1 MYFWMG
7 SFVRR
12 RRRRRGPPVSAVAAL
27 ESFFMKLSIIRKFPA
42 RIWKATRT
50 LWAATPR
57 TRRRALNLVAQW
69 GQAFGGIEIKGRAG
83 DDIVFEFSHAD
94 SALLCAA
101 IVQEHASALRSTG
114 LAALNWAFRIGL
126 DTDEISDADGGNVIG
141 TCIDRA
147 AKLAKTIKDE
157 RSIERVI
164 LTPETTHVLSGG
176 AHASLNDMDLE
187 IDLALDD
194 EMPMGAA
201 GERARFRP
209 VQADRVSLLA
219 NYSSR
224 LSG

>member
-141 TCIDRA
+141 TCIDRGS
-147 AKLAKTIKDE
+147 KTGEDDQGRALHRARYSHTRDDPCAVRG
-157 RSIERVI
+157 RSR
-164 LTPETTHVLSGG
+164 
-176 AHASLNDMDLE
+176 SLNDMDLE